1 MEQVKKKAKNWSKRR
16 RIVYGTAGILALV
29 YIGIILWHTYKPL
42 PPGISYT
49 SELHEVE
56 NVDMLYDLS
65 FAQDKKG
72 TGMEHELRIF
82 DEINGM
88 IGRAEEFI
96 VLDFF
101 LFDNYNDQK
110 TDFPSVAENLT
121 EHLLKKKEAMPD
133 MPIYFIT
140 DPLNQGYGSYDNE
153 LLDEMK
159 KAGVEVIVTDLDKLR
174 DSTPLYS
181 GFYRAF
187 FQWFDTD
194 GGGWLPNGISSDAP
208 DLKLSS
214 YLKMMN
220 IKANHRK
227 AIITDQEAL
236 ISSANPHNAS
246 GFHGNMAF
254 KVSGPVLNDMLESE
268 EAVSK
273 MSGGPELPR
282 TDVKE
287 QQGEYQVQYVTER
300 KILDALLQDLEK
312 TKKGDRIRLA
322 MFYMAESDIVEALTE
337 AANRGVEVQLILDP
351 NQNAFGNEKTG
362 LPNRPVVNEMLEE
375 SDDQVQVRWYNTVI
389 GQFHTKTI
397 MIETAEETI
406 ISGGAANYTERALD
420 NYNLENNIRII
431 APNDSELTNDMI
443 DYFDRL
449 WSNED
454 ALYTLDTEEYQDT
467 FSFLQRGIYGFQKL
481 FKLTTY

>member
-1 MEQVKKKAKNWSKRR
+1 MKKRAENWSKRR
-16 RIVYGTAGILALV
+16 RIVYSTAGLLALI
-29 YIGIILWHTYKPL
+29 YIGIIIWHTYKPL
-42 PPGISYT
+42 PPGISYAG
-49 SELHEVE
+49 EIHEVE
-56 NVDMLYDLS
+56 EVEMFYDLS
-65 FAQDKKG
+65 FAQDKEG

-82 DEINGM
+82 DEISNM
-88 IGRAEEFI
+88 IDRAEEFI

-110 TDFPSVAENLT
+110 TDFPAVAETLT
-121 EHLLKKKEAMPD
+121 NHLLKKKENDPEL
-133 MPIYFIT
+133 PIYFIT
-140 DPLNQGYGSYDNE
+140 DPLNQGYGSYE
-153 LLDEMK
+153 SQLLETLEQ
-159 KAGVEVIVTDLDKLR
+159 AGVEVIVTDLDKLR

-187 FQWFDTD
+187 FQWFDT
-194 GGGWLPNGISSDAP
+194 GGNGWIPNGMSSEAP
-208 DLKLSS
+208 DLSLAS

-227 AIITDQEAL
+227 AIITEQEAL
-236 ISSANPHNAS
+236 VGSANPHNAS

-282 TDVKE
+282 ADVKE

-300 KILDALLQDLEK
+300 KIFDALLQDFEK
-312 TKKGDRIRLA
+312 AKKGDRIRLA
-322 MFYMAESDIVEALTE
+322 MFYVAESDILEALTE

-375 SDDQVQVRWYNTVI
+375 SDDGMQVRWYNTVI

-406 ISGGAANYTERALD
+406 ISAGAANYTERALD

-431 APNDSELTNDMI
+431 APNDSELTGNMNA
-443 DYFDRL
+443 YFDRL
-449 WSNED
+449 WNNED
-454 ALYTLDTEEYQDT
+454 ALYTLDTEEYQDG